1 MARSQLS
8 ILATPEL
15 VKRVKDRAA
24 ERSLTVTAYVLGLIG
39 DDLDQTTR
47 GRRDDLSERVQE
59 LERRLGQLEARLAPS
74 LPSPSKTG

>member
-15 VKRVKDRAA
+15 IKRVKDRAA

-39 DDLDQTTR
+39 DDLDQTSQ
-47 GRRDDLSERVQE
+47 GRRDELSERVKE
-59 LERRLGQLEARLAPS
+59 LEQRLSQLEARLAP
-74 LPSPSKTG
+74 

>member
-24 ERSLTVTAYVLGLIG
+24 ERSLTVTAYVLRLIG

-47 GRRDDLSERVQE
+47 GKRDDLGERVQE
-59 LERRLGQLEARLAPS
+59 LERRLGQLEARLE
-74 LPSPSKTG
+74 PSPPKP

>member
-59 LERRLGQLEARLAPS
+59 LERRLGQLEARLE
-74 LPSPSKTG
+74 PSPPKP

>member
-39 DDLDQTTR
+39 DDLDQTSK
-47 GRRDDLSERVQE
+47 GRRDELSERVND
-59 LERRLGQLEARLAPS
+59 LGRLWKTQGIRARIDA
-74 LPSPSKTG
+74 